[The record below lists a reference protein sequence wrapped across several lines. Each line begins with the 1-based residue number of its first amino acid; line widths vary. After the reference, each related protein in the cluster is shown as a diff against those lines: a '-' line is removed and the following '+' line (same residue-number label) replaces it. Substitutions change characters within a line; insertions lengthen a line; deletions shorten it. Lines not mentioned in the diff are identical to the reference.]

1 MQFCVVDLLKEVNA
15 VAKLDITG
23 NVEPFTYQSEEISFK
38 GDVRFVGE
46 IKRMQ
51 SKYYLVSGTVSAV
64 LVLQCGLCLEK
75 YDYETSFPVELH
87 FMSKEKAIDD
97 DVDVYYTDGDTVELD
112 EAIQTNAIM
121 NIPTKRQ
128 CSPDCKGLCP
138 VCGKK
143 IKDKCCDHGQ
153 KEEAPEESPID
164 SRFAALKD
172 FFDK

>member
-1 MQFCVVDLLKEVNA
+1 MTVCVVDLLKEVNA
-15 VAKLDITG
+15 IAKLDVKG
-23 NVEPFTYQSEEISFK
+23 KVKPFSYQDEEIAFK
-38 GDVRFVGE
+38 DDVHFEGQ

-51 SKYYLVSGTVSAV
+51 SKYYLVTGTVTAV

-75 YDYETSFPVELH
+75 YDFKTSFPVELH

-97 DVDVYYTDGDTVELD
+97 DVDVYYTDGDNVELD

-121 NIPTKRQ
+121 NIPSKRL

-143 IKDKCCDHGQ
+143 LGDKCCDCGS
-153 KEEAPEESPID
+153 KEEVENDSID
-164 SRFAALKD
+164 ARLAVLRG